1 MHYGSQA
8 EKQLFKFMAQA
19 TFKSSYL
26 YIGGQES
33 LFLVK
38 IDVGK

>member
-8 EKQLFKFMAQA
+8 EKQLFNSWHKLLLKVH
-19 TFKSSYL
+19 TYV
-26 YIGGQES
+26 GGQES

-38 IDVGK
+38 IDVCK

>member
-8 EKQLFKFMAQA
+8 EKQLSNSWHKLLLKVH
-19 TFKSSYL
+19 T
-26 YIGGQES
+26 YIGGQGS

>member
-26 YIGGQES
+26 YWRSGE

-38 IDVGK
+38 IDVDK